1 MVFENNL
8 VLVFDTLTTV
18 LDKLVSYMPLIESA
32 FSKLT
37 PLVIHKIGG
46 KGFNCVRKPSKAN
59 RRLVGSSHQINTLPN
74 LLSLLIFF
82 PSFPFFSQ
90 NNSGCFAP
98 LGMEDGSITDVQ
110 VSSSSRLDDNHSP
123 SQARLNFK
131 EEGNKA
137 GGWSA
142 QTNDKNQWLQ
152 VDLSSY
158 TRVTRVATQGLNAND
173 EWVTKYKLQYSDDG
187 KNFQYYKQQGDNEWT
202 VRLRL

>member
-1 MVFENNL
+1 M

-18 LDKLVSYMPLIESA
+18 LDKLVSYMPLVESA
-32 FSKLT
+32 FSNFT
-37 PLVIHKIGG
+37 PLVIHKVGG
-46 KGFNCVRKPSKAN
+46 KGLNCVRKPSKAN

-74 LLSLLIFF
+74 LLFLLIFS
-82 PSFPFFSQ
+82 PSLPFFSQ

-98 LGMEDGSITDVQ
+98 LGMEDGLITDVQ